1 MVLEFE
7 GLKVPTRTTTDTAG
21 ITDPN
26 IYADIVD
33 FNGMVWKPRLK
44 ITNNEGIDLY
54 FQVKQNPDN
63 PSPARYT
70 VYTTN
75 LGSVA
80 HGLTAEFTN
89 WDGIEVT
96 GANAPTSGDIPSGST
111 LEETVHCRLEAYTDS
126 GYTNSWGYVDFDI
139 GFVWINS
146 NDAGW
151 TVVDE
156 DTFDDGTVEGWS
168 QVDTSASL
176 DVVATYYRTAPYSL
190 ETSREVGGA
199 EVSGWQG
206 FYKSFTTGAVTRAF
220 GLAYLKW
227 YVYVDTLTSGHIAE
241 SKLEETEIQV
251 AGATKYKIELP
262 NISVR
267 AENGATAESDTPWTK
282 VVFPLDVNA
291 TQEIRIRTYGAFYS
305 NDSRSPARSKIW
317 LDSVKVIQS

>member
-44 ITNNEGIDLY
+44 ITNNEGQDLY
-54 FQVKQNPDN
+54 FQVKQNPDT

-80 HGLTAEFTN
+80 HGSTAEFTN

-111 LEETVHCRLEAYTDS
+111 LEETVHCRLEAYTDDA
-126 GYTNSWGYVDFDI
+126 YTNSWGYVDFDI

-151 TVVDE
+151 TVVDK
-156 DTFDDGTVEGWS
+156 DNFDDGTEEGWTAFNH
-168 QVDTSASL
+168 TSSFVAS
-176 DVVATYYRTAPYSL
+176 DFYRTAPYSL
-190 ETSREVGGA
+190 YCERRLLGSTGQTVTWA
-199 EVSGWQG
+199 DWLG
-206 FYKSFTTGAVTRAF
+206 FYKSFTIGAVSRAF
-220 GLAYLKW
+220 AVLYFRT
-227 YVYVDTLTSGHIAE
+227 D
-241 SKLEETEIQV
+241 
-251 AGATKYKIELP
+251 KIEG
-262 NISVR
+262 
-267 AENGATAESDTPWTK
+267 NGFYAYRDEVELQVGGQTRYKFFPESDTVWYK
-282 VVFPLDVNA
+282 VVIPLDVNA
-291 TQEIRIRTYGAFYS
+291 TQELRFRTYFRLKAGYTT
-305 NDSRSPARSKIW
+305 PAYAKIW